1 MSCALLLVAM
11 PHVGG
16 KVAVFDVQATDV
28 REALLPIL
36 TEVLTTEVA
45 NARVFDEVLA
55 GRDVQQ
61 MLSFEE
67 KKQMVGC
74 DDTSCLAEIGGAL
87 GVDRLI
93 VPQIARVSASWIVTL
108 KQIDIRGAST
118 EGRVYDTFEGDEG
131 ALLAGVRSSVVRLL
145 GGAPV
150 ASTLTTT
157 APESSFPIVPVAL
170 WSTAAVSAGVGVALA
185 LKAKGHEDN
194 AYDPSFVGAQHEIE
208 RSRDAALGATV
219 ALATAGA
226 LAVGGALAWW
236 LTGDDVS
243 AGVTANEGGAHAVV
257 AGRF

>member
-1 MSCALLLVAM
+1 M

-67 KKQMVGC
+67 KKQMLGC

-93 VPQIARVSASWIVTL
+93 VPQVARVSASWIVTL

-131 ALLAGVRSSVVRLL
+131 ALLAGVRTSVSRLL
-145 GGAPV
+145 GGPT
-150 ASTLTTT
+150 TLATT
-157 APESSFPIVPVAL
+157 APESSFPILPIAL

-208 RSRDAALGATV
+208 RSRDAALGANV

-236 LTGDDVS
+236 LTGDDLS
-243 AGVTANEGGAHAVV
+243 AGVAPGEGGAHAVV